1 MPPGVGNRVAWFL
14 LFNPRAA
21 IAILPSPRPATATTP
36 WIDRPEDECDGPGVR
51 WMEIYDILMLV
62 ILAGATLFG
71 AWKGVAW
78 QVASLASLV
87 LSYLVAL
94 RWSEP
99 VSQYFGK
106 PSPWDRFLAMLV
118 LYAVSSLIV
127 WWLFRYVRTWIDR
140 VQLKGFDHQLG
151 ALLGAAKGVLWCI
164 GITFFAITLSP
175 TARDKILHA
184 RSGYYIAVL
193 LNRADPVIP
202 NELHE
207 MLDPYLK
214 KLEKELAPAA
224 SQNTAD
230 SDPPR
235 QPVPAARQFAP
246 DRGSRL

>member
-1 MPPGVGNRVAWFL
+1 
-14 LFNPRAA
+14 
-21 IAILPSPRPATATTP
+21 
-36 WIDRPEDECDGPGVR
+36 
-51 WMEIYDILMLV
+51 MEIYDILMLV
-62 ILAGATLFG
+62 ILAGATLFAPG
-71 AWKGVAW
+71 KEWPGNW
-78 QVASLASLV
+78 RRSLRWCSAIWWR
-87 LSYLVAL
+87 L

-99 VSQYFGK
+99 AAHYFGK

-127 WWLFRYVRTWIDR
+127 WSLFRYVRTWINR

-175 TARDKILHA
+175 TARDQILHS

-202 NELHE
+202 TELHE

-214 KLEKELAPAA
+214 KLENELAPAA
-224 SQNTAD
+224 SQSTAD
-230 SDPPR
+230 TDPPR
-235 QPVPAARQFAP
+235 PPVPAARQFPP
-246 DRGSRL
+246 DRGNRL

>member
-1 MPPGVGNRVAWFL
+1 
-14 LFNPRAA
+14 
-21 IAILPSPRPATATTP
+21 
-36 WIDRPEDECDGPGVR
+36 
-51 WMEIYDILMLV
+51 MEIYDILMLV

>member
-1 MPPGVGNRVAWFL
+1 
-14 LFNPRAA
+14 
-21 IAILPSPRPATATTP
+21 
-36 WIDRPEDECDGPGVR
+36 
-51 WMEIYDILMLV
+51 MEIYDILMLV
-62 ILAGATLFG
+62 ILAAATLFG

-78 QVASLASLV
+78 QLASLTSLV

-99 VSQYFGK
+99 VAHYFGK

-127 WWLFRYVRTWIDR
+127 WSLFRYVRTWIDR

-151 ALLGAAKGVLWCI
+151 ALLGVAKGVLWCV

-175 TARDKILHA
+175 TARDRILHS

-202 NELHE
+202 SELHE

-224 SQNTAD
+224 SQSTVET
-230 SDPPR
+230 DPQRP
-235 QPVPAARQFAP
+235 PIPAARQSP
-246 DRGSRL
+246 PNRGDRL

>member
-1 MPPGVGNRVAWFL
+1 
-14 LFNPRAA
+14 
-21 IAILPSPRPATATTP
+21 
-36 WIDRPEDECDGPGVR
+36 
-51 WMEIYDILMLV
+51 MEIYDILMLV

-78 QVASLASLV
+78 QLASLASLV

-99 VSQYFGK
+99 VSHYFGK

-118 LYAVSSLIV
+118 LYALSSLIV
-127 WWLFRYVRTWIDR
+127 WWLFRCVRTWIDR

-151 ALLGAAKGVLWCI
+151 ALLGAAKGVLWCV

-175 TARDKILHA
+175 TARDNILQS
-184 RSGYYIAVL
+184 RSGHYIAIL

-214 KLEKELAPAA
+214 KLENELAPAVGKSTA
-224 SQNTAD
+224 NTR
-230 SDPPR
+230 PR
-235 QPVPAARQFAP
+235 SPRRLVARPVSP
-246 DRGSRL
+246 DRGNRL